1 MNLIPALLIL
11 ALAPAGAFEVPG
23 FELVYTKPVETTL
36 DQPDL
41 RQAADVWPEMLDSAR
56 KTVDVCQ
63 FYVTPKAGEPLEPT
77 LAALK
82 RAGERGV
89 RIRFIAERKMEK
101 SSAEGFAAL
110 RAVPNLEL
118 RVIEYSKIGGG
129 INHSKYFVVDST
141 LAYVGSQNFDWRS
154 LKHIHELGLRIAD
167 PSVVSGLQAVFE
179 QDWAAQKLAEEGG
192 TVEPLQKERPGA
204 SVEARAYL
212 VASPWRWNPDGVGD
226 SESELARLLG
236 SAESEAHI
244 QLLDYSPLSFGT
256 HRFYAPI
263 DNAVRL
269 AATRGV
275 KVRLLVSH
283 WNTETPEIHHLKS
296 LALVPNVEVRIVT
309 LPLSK
314 EGYIPYSRVIHSKYL
329 VVDRKTLWLGTS
341 NWAGGYL
348 DNSRNVEVVVRDE
361 ALARRAVDV
370 HAQLWGSEYAE
381 ALDVAKRYPK
391 PKK

>member
-1 MNLIPALLIL
+1 MMNLLLALL
-11 ALAPAGAFEVPG
+11 LAPAGAFEVPG

-41 RQAADVWPEMLDSAR
+41 RQAADVWPEMIDAARRTLDIS
-56 KTVDVCQ
+56 Q
-63 FYVTPKAGEPLEPT
+63 FYVTPKAGEPLDPT
-77 LAALK
+77 LAALE

-89 RIRFIAERKMEK
+89 RIRVIAERKMEK
-101 SSAEGFAAL
+101 ASTEGFAAL
-110 RAVPNLEL
+110 RLVPNLEL
-118 RVIEYSKIGGG
+118 RVIEYSKVGGG

-154 LKHIHELGLRIAD
+154 LKHIHELGLRITDAG
-167 PSVVSGLQAVFE
+167 VVAALQAVFE
-179 QDWAAQKLAEEGG
+179 QDWSAQPAAEAGLP
-192 TVEPLQKERPGA
+192 VEPLRTERPAARIG
-204 SVEARAYL
+204 ERAYL
-212 VASPWRWNPDGVGD
+212 VASPWRWNPEGIGD
-226 SESELARLLG
+226 SEAELARLLG
-236 SAESEAHI
+236 SAEREAHV

-283 WNTETPEIHHLKS
+283 WNTASPEIHHLKS
-296 LALVPNVEVRIVT
+296 LSLIPNVEIRIVT

-314 EGYIPYSRVIHSKYL
+314 EGYIPYSRVVHSKYL
-329 VVDRKTLWLGTS
+329 VVDGKTLWLGTS

-361 ALARRAVDV
+361 ALARRALEV
-370 HAQLWGSEYAE
+370 HGQLWGSEYAE
-381 ALDVAKRYPK
+381 VLDVAKEYPK